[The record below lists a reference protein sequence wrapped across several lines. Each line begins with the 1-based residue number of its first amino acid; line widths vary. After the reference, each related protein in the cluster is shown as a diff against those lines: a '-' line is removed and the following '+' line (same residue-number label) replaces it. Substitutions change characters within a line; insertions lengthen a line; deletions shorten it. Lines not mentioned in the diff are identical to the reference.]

1 MRRFRKKIS
10 CDSFIR
16 KCLERNTSVVGFRKY
31 KKATNARERERERM
45 RGEITRQRVEIGYL

>member
-16 KCLERNTSVVGFRKY
+16 KCLEVNTRIVGLRKY
-31 KKATNARERERERM
+31 KKKTRERERERE
-45 RGEITRQRVEIGYL
+45 RESEITR

>member
-16 KCLERNTSVVGFRKY
+16 KCLERNISVVGFRKY
-31 KKATNARERERERM
+31 KKATNERDGERERVRL
-45 RGEITRQRVEIGYL
+45 RGRE